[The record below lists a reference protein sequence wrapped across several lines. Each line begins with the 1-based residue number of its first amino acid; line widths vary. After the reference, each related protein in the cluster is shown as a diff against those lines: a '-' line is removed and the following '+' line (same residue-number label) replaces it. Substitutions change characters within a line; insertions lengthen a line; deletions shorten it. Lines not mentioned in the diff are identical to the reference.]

1 MIPARYQRLRDR
13 VLAAVD
19 GVFAEPVRISP
30 MKNGTTDP
38 NRQPVVIEAPL
49 RANGAKEG
57 SPSGGQN
64 DRSWR
69 TRIAAQRAELHIDR
83 KAYPTLVIAAG
94 DKVRALSRPGEP
106 VFEVA
111 HVDTRG
117 ATRNIAY
124 LRETSS

>member
-1 MIPARYQRLRDR
+1 MIPARYHGLRDR
-13 VLAAVD
+13 VIAAVD

-30 MKNGTTDP
+30 MKGGMTDP
-38 NRQPVVIEAPL
+38 DRSQVVIEAPL
-49 RANGAKEG
+49 RTNDAKEG

-64 DRSWR
+64 DRTWR
-69 TRIAAQRAELHIDR
+69 ARIAAQTAELHVDR
-83 KAYPTLVIAAG
+83 QTYPTLVIAAG
-94 DKVRALSRPGEP
+94 DKIRALSRPGEP
-106 VFEVA
+106 VFEVV

>member
-1 MIPARYQRLRDR
+1 MIPARFHGLRDR
-13 VLAAVD
+13 VVAAVD

-38 NRQPVVIEAPL
+38 DREQVLIEAPL

-83 KAYPTLVIAAG
+83 ERYPALVITKG

-124 LRETSS
+124 LQETSS